1 MSLTF
6 DMIETVLILTCLFI
20 FIDSSY
26 KFKVETD
33 IVMVIDNGIVSFIVQ
48 CLGFSSVIAIL
59 LFTGRLGILSSFM
72 LSGFFFIF
80 LVSLGYRLMDSY
92 IGITLVLMSFI
103 AACLLGLLYYHI
115 LEIISLVRQ
124 LSEIGGW

>member
-115 LEIISLVRQ
+115 L
-124 LSEIGGW
+124 